1 MHSKLRPTGWCRFD
15 VYQPFRLARAQ
26 HRPVIDSERRVRTV
40 AAAGLALVLAVVL
53 LSAAIRLGQAAAPP
67 LGEGMLLMLRTLHR
81 AAASLEV
88 LAAAWLAWFAWRVR
102 AERPALAR
110 GVALA
115 SAITVALSVLGIVA
129 GRTPA
134 PAAAAGNL
142 LGGLALAA
150 VFAWILGVLRQ
161 PARRVADYVV
171 AGGAV
176 LLAVQCL
183 LGTRLAVFPDAAAS
197 PALPAHAMLG
207 VVLACGAAWLSRGI
221 GHARQ
226 RAAGFALALLVP
238 LAGFTALHF
247 EHSAVAA
254 FAHASVAALLIA
266 AAAYTRFRPA

>member
-1 MHSKLRPTGWCRFD
+1 MIE
-15 VYQPFRLARAQ
+15 RAQ
-26 HRPVIDSERRVRTV
+26 RVRTV
-40 AAAGLALVLAVVL
+40 AAAALTLVFAVVL
-53 LSAAIRLGQAAAPP
+53 LSAVIRLGQAAVPP
-67 LGEGMLLMLRTLHR
+67 LGDGMLLLLRGLHR

-88 LAAAWLAWFAWRVR
+88 LAAAWLGWFAWRAR

-115 SAITVALSVLGIVA
+115 VVITVALSVLGIVA

-150 VFAWILGVLRQ
+150 VFAWMLGAPR
-161 PARRVADYVV
+161 ATAGRADRCVV
-171 AGGAV
+171 WGGAV

-183 LGTRLAVFPDAAAS
+183 LGAWLAVFPAAAAS

-207 VVLACGAAWLSRGI
+207 LVLAGSAGWLARRI
-221 GHARQ
+221 GEARR

-238 LAGFTALHF
+238 LAGFTVLHV
-247 EHSAVAA
+247 EHAAAA
-254 FAHASVAALLIA
+254 FAHAVVAALLVIA
-266 AAAYTRFRPA
+266 AAHTRLLRPA